1 MMDEKNEL
9 FSRRINRLGRIT
21 SIIAL
26 FFMILVPFGT
36 AYYYGTEFKFSE
48 VFAASIGLIATFLP
62 TAIVENISYYPVFGA
77 GAMYLSS
84 ITGNI
89 LNMKL
94 PAVVSGH
101 QIAKVEPGSDK
112 GDVIA
117 IISVGVSSLVPA
129 VILILGN
136 FVVGEVLAPLLSNP
150 VLKPGF
156 DNITPALLGAITLP
170 QLLKAKKLAITPV
183 LIALGAY
190 LVIGPDNFRSVQSYV
205 LISVMALSVGVAYV
219 MHKRGLLNK

>member
-1 MMDEKNEL
+1 MNEKSEV
-9 FSRRINRLGRIT
+9 FSRRINRLGRWT
-21 SIIAL
+21 SVIAL
-26 FFMILVPFGT
+26 FFMLLVPFGT
-36 AYYYGTEFKFSE
+36 AYYYGTDFKFSE

-62 TAIVENISYYPVFGA
+62 TAVVENISYYPVFGA

-101 QIAKVEPGSDK
+101 KIANVEPGSDK

-117 IISVGVSSLVPA
+117 IISVGVSSLVTIA
-129 VILILGN
+129 ILILGN
-136 FVVGEVLAPLLSNP
+136 FVVGEILAPLLSNP

-170 QLLKAKKLAITPV
+170 QLFKAKKLAIMPV
-183 LIALGAY
+183 IIALGAY
-190 LVIGPDNFRSVQSYV
+190 LLIGPENFGAVQSYV
-205 LISVMALSVGVAYV
+205 LISVMALSVGVAYLL
-219 MHKRGLLNK
+219 HKRGLLDS

>member
-1 MMDEKNEL
+1 MDEKNEL
-9 FSRRINRLGRIT
+9 FTIKINRLGRLT

-26 FFMILVPFGT
+26 FFMVLVPFGT
-36 AYYYGTEFKFSE
+36 AYYYGTDFKFSE

-62 TAIVENISYYPVFGA
+62 TAVVENISYYPIFGA

-101 QIAKVEPGSDK
+101 QIANVEPGSDK
-112 GDVIA
+112 GDVVA
-117 IISVGVSSLVPA
+117 IISVGISSLVTIA
-129 VILILGN
+129 ILVLGN

-170 QLLKAKKLAITPV
+170 QLFKAKKLTVTP
-183 LIALGAY
+183 LIIALGAY
-190 LVIGPDNFRSVQSYV
+190 LIIGPANFRSVQSYV
-205 LISVMALSVGVAYV
+205 LISVMIVSVGVAYL
-219 MHKRGLLNK
+219 MHKRGWLNK

>member
-1 MMDEKNEL
+1 MNEKNEL
-9 FSRRINRLGRIT
+9 FSRRINRLGRLT
-21 SIIAL
+21 SMIAL
-26 FFMILVPFGT
+26 FFMLLVPFGT
-36 AYYYGTEFKFSE
+36 AYYYGTDFKFSE

-62 TAIVENISYYPVFGA
+62 TAVVENISYYPVFGA

-101 QIAKVEPGSDK
+101 KIANVEPGSDK

-117 IISVGVSSLVPA
+117 IISVGISSLVTIA
-129 VILILGN
+129 ILILGN
-136 FVVGEVLAPLLSNP
+136 FVVGEILAPLLSNP

-170 QLLKAKKLAITPV
+170 QLFKAKKLTITPII
-183 LIALGAY
+183 IALGAY
-190 LVIGPDNFRSVQSYV
+190 LFIGPENFGAVQSYV
-205 LISVMALSVGVAYV
+205 LISVMALSVGVAYLL
-219 MHKRGLLNK
+219 HKRGLLDS

>member
-1 MMDEKNEL
+1 MHEGNEL
-9 FSRRINRLGRIT
+9 YNKKINRLGRVT

-26 FFMILVPFGT
+26 FFMLLVPFGT
-36 AYYYGTEFKFSE
+36 AYYYGIELQLSE

-62 TAIVENISYYPVFGA
+62 TAVVENISYYPIFGS

-101 QIAKVEPGSDK
+101 QIAEVEPGSDK

-117 IISVGVSSLVPA
+117 IISVGISSLVTVA
-129 VILILGN
+129 ILLLGN
-136 FVVGEVLAPLLSNP
+136 FVIGELLAPVLNNP

-156 DNITPALLGAITLP
+156 DNITPALLGAITVP
-170 QLLKAKKLAITPV
+170 QLLRAKKLAITPII
-183 LIALGAY
+183 LALGAF
-190 LVIGPDNFRSVQSYV
+190 LILGPATFASVQSYV
-205 LISVMALSVGVAYV
+205 LITVMILSVGAAYLLY
-219 MHKRGLLNK
+219 KRGLLDS